1 MPERCKTIFC
11 PVCRGLYH
19 CNYCQKDITSVV
31 RIKCAVCQ
39 DFDLCLDCFSVG
51 VQITPHRNDHAYRVM
66 DSLSFPLYHPDWGV
80 RYFCIFFSCFF
91 AYASPRLQLYPS
103 YFNSKTSLIMH
114 ISALLWQRRQRRHMI
129 QACLIDCLQHS
140 MLCQLSPQAVLHI
153 LRVQHICLCLFLLGA
168 PAQWHNVAQHSM
180 ARHSFVQ
187 KQQNL
192 GTVQASV
199 SALANPKTTI
209 FMQKTAFYSANP
221 NPETSGDST
230 HVFLHWGHVF
240 SN

>member
-1 MPERCKTIFC
+1 M
-11 PVCRGLYH
+11 L
-19 CNYCQKDITSVV
+19 
-31 RIKCAVCQ
+31 
-39 DFDLCLDCFSVG
+39 LCLCLTK
-51 VQITPHRNDHAYRVM
+51 ITTVSLLLQQQDKFDHAY
-66 DSLSFPLYHPDWGV
+66 LCTCEH
-80 RYFCIFFSCFF
+80 
-91 AYASPRLQLYPS
+91 
-103 YFNSKTSLIMH
+103 
-114 ISALLWQRRQRRHMI
+114 LLVWQRRQRRHMI

-140 MLCQLSPQAVLHI
+140 MLCQLSPQTVLHI

-209 FMQKTAFYSANP
+209 FMQKTSFYSANP